1 MGGSLAEDLI
11 DLNAATRYDAD
22 LRQVPID
29 PAAIERAID
38 LAAGALADA
47 RAREDDAAALPCA
60 TADQPR
66 ELANLIRL
74 AEASRYVGDL
84 DRAEALFRDA
94 LERCAAPDLASYAD
108 FVLQHLGKCRLDR
121 GDPAEA
127 VTCFERALVLRRAKG
142 DHVLIRFT
150 QQALQLARTR
160 VATTER
166 GRDPA

>member
-1 MGGSLAEDLI
+1 MGGSLPEGLI
-11 DLNAATRYDAD
+11 DLNAAARYDDD

-29 PAAIERAID
+29 SAAIERAIH

-47 RAREDDAAALPCA
+47 RTREDDAAALPCA

-74 AEASRYVGDL
+74 AEAFRYWGDL
-84 DRAEALFRDA
+84 DRTEALFRDA
-94 LERCAAPDLASYAD
+94 LERCVAPDLASYAD

-127 VTCFERALVLRRAKG
+127 VTCFECALVLRCAKG
-142 DHVLIRFT
+142 DRSLIRST
-150 QQALQLARTR
+150 QQVLRLARIQ
-160 VATTER
+160 VSTTER
-166 GRDPA
+166 GLDPA